1 MAKKMKQQSTLTS
14 IDDATNVMRQL
25 KEIELELHSIQTKAN
40 ARILTIQEELA
51 ERVGPL
57 AERRLG
63 LETDLRLYAEQ
74 NRSALF
80 VQRKT
85 ITTPFGVFGFR
96 QMPPSVELVM
106 RKAEDVVSAMRAA
119 GKRWKDFLR
128 EKVSIDKPA
137 IKSAYDDGRL
147 TDADLQM
154 VGLRITS
161 SEEFGYAIDRQELGD
176 A

>member
-1 MAKKMKQQSTLTS
+1 MAKKLKQQTTLTS
-14 IDDATNVMRQL
+14 MDDAADVMRQL
-25 KEIELELHSIQTKAN
+25 KEIELELHSIETKAN
-40 ARILTIQEELA
+40 ARILSIQEELQ

-63 LETDLRLYAEQ
+63 LETDLRLFAEQ
-74 NRSALF
+74 NRNALF
-80 VQRKT
+80 VHRKS
-85 ITTPFGVFGFR
+85 ISTPFGVYGFR

-106 RKAEDVVSAMRAA
+106 RKAEDVVSAMRTA
-119 GKRWKDFLR
+119 GRRWKEFLR

-137 IKSAYDDGRL
+137 IKSAYDNGRL
-147 TDADLQM
+147 SDADLQA